1 MRRRVV
7 ITGLGVIA
15 PNGIGKD
22 SFWKAIKEG
31 KSGISEITRFNTSG
45 FPTKIAG
52 EVKDFDPAK
61 YMKGEKPK
69 RMSRFA
75 QFAVASAKM
84 AVKDAGVDLNSGKED
99 RVGVVFGTAIGGMD
113 FAEEQH
119 DLFREKGIGSVS
131 PFLAGAVVPNAASG
145 AVSLALKVS
154 GPNITISTGCSS
166 ALNAVGYAFDLLRNN
181 RADVIVAG
189 GTEAPLAPLTFGS
202 FGRARQLSER
212 DGDPSKASRPYDR
225 ERDGFVLGEGGAA
238 IVLETREHA
247 RERGAQI
254 YGEIIGY
261 GSSNDVYSMFKVQSS
276 GKGAA
281 KAIIGALKDADLRPE
296 DLHYVNAHAI
306 SSRQGDRKE
315 TNALKIALEKK
326 SYKVPVSSIK
336 SMIGHSLGASGGF
349 QCVAASL
356 ALKNNCLPPTI
367 NYENPDPACDLDY
380 VPNKFREREI
390 EVALLNSF
398 GIGGSNASLVI
409 RKDSRKG
416 HRHFFALMNRRRTG
430 KQKDRLKGEN

>member
-1 MRRRVV
+1 VV

-22 SFWKAIKEG
+22 SFWEAIKEG
-31 KSGISEITRFNTSG
+31 KSGIGKITRFDTSD

-52 EVKDFDPAK
+52 EVKDFDPTK
-61 YMKGEKPK
+61 YISGVKPK

-113 FAEEQH
+113 IAEEQH

-131 PFLAGAVVPNAASG
+131 PFLAGAVVPNASSG

-154 GPNITISTGCSS
+154 GPSITISTGCSS
-166 ALNAVGYAFDLLRNN
+166 ALNAIGYSFDLLRNN
-181 RADVIVAG
+181 RADVIIAG

-202 FGRARQLSER
+202 FGIARQLSER
-212 DGDPSKASRPYDR
+212 NEEPSKASRPYDR

-247 RERGAQI
+247 LKRGAPI
-254 YGEIIGY
+254 YCEIVGY
-261 GSSNDVYSMFKVQSS
+261 GSSNDVYSMFKVESS

-281 KAIIGALKDADLRPE
+281 KAIIAALKDADLEPK

-315 TNALKIALEKK
+315 TNALKIALKEK
-326 SYKVPVSSIK
+326 SYKIPVSSVK
-336 SMIGHSLGASGGF
+336 STIGHSLGASGGF

-356 ALKNNCLPPTI
+356 ALKNNCLPPTM
-367 NYENPDPACDLDY
+367 NYENPDPVCDLDY

-398 GIGGSNASLVI
+398 GIGGSNASLI
-409 RKDSRKG
+409 IKKDEKR
-416 HRHFFALMNRRRTG
+416 G
-430 KQKDRLKGEN
+430 KQKGEVQ